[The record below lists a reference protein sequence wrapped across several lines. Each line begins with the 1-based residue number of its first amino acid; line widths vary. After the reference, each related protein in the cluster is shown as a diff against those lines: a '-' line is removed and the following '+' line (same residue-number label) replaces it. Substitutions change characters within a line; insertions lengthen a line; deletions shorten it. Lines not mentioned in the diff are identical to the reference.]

1 MSEGFDPAYFERL
14 AELEPRSFWYRSRNR
29 LIVSTLRRHFPEAG
43 SLLEVGCG
51 TGFVL
56 AGLRRELPALRLVG
70 SELFPEGLRFAR
82 ERLGPDVELVELDA
96 RSMPYEREFDVVG
109 AFDVIEH
116 VPEDV
121 DVLAGMRRA
130 VVDGGGLLLTVPQH
144 PRLWSRYDTFSH
156 HVRRYTR
163 RDVVQKVEQAGFDV
177 LQVTSFVTFLLPG
190 LVASRVVDRLGRGP
204 SDPLAALEPGRL
216 NGVFERILDAERRL
230 IERGVS
236 LPAGGSLLLA
246 ARAR

>member
-1 MSEGFDPAYFERL
+1 VSDGFDPAYFARL

-29 LIVSTLRRHFPEAG
+29 LIVSALRRHFPAAD

-56 AGLRRELPALRLVG
+56 AGLREALPNLRLVG

-82 ERLGPDVELVELDA
+82 ERLGDEVELVELDA
-96 RSMPYEREFDVVG
+96 RSMPYEREFGIVG

-116 VPEDV
+116 VPADV
-121 DVLAGMRRA
+121 DVLTGMRRA

-144 PRLWSRYDTFSH
+144 PRLWSRYDAFSH

-163 RDVVQKVEQAGFDV
+163 SELERKVEQAGFDV
-177 LQVTSFVTFLLPG
+177 LHVTSFVTFLLPA
-190 LVASRVVDRLGRGP
+190 LVASRLADRLGRGP

-236 LPAGGSLLLA
+236 LPVGGSLLLA